1 MRVALAGI
9 AFAFVACGVAC
20 GGSTSSGSADDSGSQ
35 QQDTSTNGD
44 STTPPIDAGVD
55 ASHETSPPIDATTD
69 GAPSDVSTAC
79 IDAVT
84 AGHHRY
90 TCDGFVYDVEIPDAC
105 TTAGAC
111 GLVVD
116 VHGFTMDGNMEDA
129 NTNMRALGHTYG
141 YVVVQPNA
149 NPKPP
154 ASSWS
159 PPGDDDKV
167 FAFIQAAIS
176 ALKVDTKKVHFT
188 GFSQGGMMTFRMLCK
203 HADTFAS
210 VAPAAGTGCTFK
222 PGDTPSRE
230 IPVLYMHGVND
241 ALVSFTSAAVPQ
253 RDEVVAGWSMGTGT
267 VIASDTHYTRTQYK
281 SASGTVF
288 EFIQHDYEASSPIL
302 RGHCYPGSTDPGKEP
317 GQLFPFGC
325 IPPNAFTW
333 GEEAMKFF
341 VAHPGT

>member
-1 MRVALAGI
+1 M
-9 AFAFVACGVAC
+9 
-20 GGSTSSGSADDSGSQ
+20 T
-35 QQDTSTNGD
+35 
-44 STTPPIDAGVD
+44 
-55 ASHETSPPIDATTD
+55 
-69 GAPSDVSTAC
+69 C
-79 IDAVT
+79 IDDVT

-116 VHGFTMDGNMEDA
+116 VHGLTMDANMEDA

-154 ASSWS
+154 ASSWN

-167 FAFIQAAIS
+167 FAFLQAAIV
-176 ALKVDTKKVHFT
+176 ALKVDAKKVHFT

-210 VAPAAGTGCTFK
+210 VAPGAGTGCSFGA
-222 PGDTPSRE
+222 GDTPSRE
-230 IPVLYMHGVND
+230 IPVLYMHGTTD
-241 ALVSFTSAAVPQ
+241 ALVSFDGAAVPQ
-253 RDEVVAGWSMGTGT
+253 RDAVIKGWSMDSGT
-267 VIASDTHYTRTQYK
+267 VVASDAHYTRTRYT
-281 SASGTVF
+281 SPSGNVF

-325 IPPNAFTW
+325 VPPNAFTW
-333 GEEAMKFF
+333 GEEVMKFF